1 MYDSLVG
8 CNYKFSLRN
17 VPLKSK
23 QRENWSA
30 CIGSMK
36 VLNVAEK
43 PSVAKAVATIL
54 SRNQGLRVREGR
66 SRYNKL
72 FEFNYS
78 IRGQHCQMVVTSVIG
93 HLMELEFEDRFRKW
107 HSCDPAHLYHA
118 PVRKFVPE
126 VSFFSLILDFF

>member
-23 QRENWSA
+23 QRENWRAS
-30 CIGSMK
+30 IGSMK

-78 IRGQHCQMVVTSVIG
+78 IRGLHCQMVVTSVIG

-126 VSFFSLILDFF
+126 VCFFSSI

>member
-30 CIGSMK
+30 SIGSMK

-126 VSFFSLILDFF
+126 VSFFSSI

>member
-30 CIGSMK
+30 SIGSMK

-126 VSFFSLILDFF
+126 VCFFSSI

>member
-1 MYDSLVG
+1 MFDNLVG
-8 CNYKFSLRN
+8 CNYKFFLRN

-30 CIGSMK
+30 SIGSMK

-126 VSFFSLILDFF
+126 VSFFSSI

>member
-23 QRENWSA
+23 QRENWRAS
-30 CIGSMK
+30 IGSMK

-126 VSFFSLILDFF
+126 VSFFSSI